1 MGTRSTATA
10 AKAAP
15 KKRNATLQLIE
26 HDEHVHE
33 VRLTTDSRTSSMS
46 VLAISDVH
54 FDSTKCDRKRL
65 IRDLKWAQSEGA
77 VVAIFGDFFD
87 FMQGRYDPRGNKSAV
102 RPEHKVDN
110 YVDAVI
116 EDAADFLAK
125 YCTNVLVTRGN
136 HETNLLKRL
145 ETDVTKR
152 LVSALKERGVNA
164 LSGEYNGWVIFSIQR
179 LNTEIARAY
188 ASYHHGAGG
197 NAPRSKGVLGVDIN
211 QKENPDADIVFRG
224 HDHNKWL
231 VPQTVRRLNMVNKKM
246 VRKIVRHVQL
256 GSYKM
261 MSEKS
266 GWEQEKGFGEPTL
279 GGWKIVLSQA
289 VNGQGSLKVSIYDT
303 EDAII
308 VH

>member
-1 MGTRSTATA
+1 MGTRSATTTTKQA
-10 AKAAP
+10 NNVA
-15 KKRNATLQLIE
+15 LVE

-33 VRLTTDSRTSSMS
+33 VRLTTNTRTATLS

-54 FDSTKCDRKRL
+54 YDSTKCDRKRL
-65 IRDLKWAQSEGA
+65 IRDLKWAQEHNA
-77 VVAIFGDFFD
+77 VVTIFGDFFD
-87 FMQGRYDPRGNKSAV
+87 FMQGRYDPRSNKSAV
-102 RPEHKVDN
+102 RPEHKVDD

-116 EDAADFLAK
+116 QDGADFLAS
-125 YCTNVLVTRGN
+125 YCKNIIVTKGN
-136 HETNLLKRL
+136 HETNILKRL

-152 LVSALKERGVNA
+152 LVAALKERGVNA
-164 LSGEYNGWVIFSIQR
+164 VSGEYNGWVIFSIAR
-179 LNTEIARAY
+179 TEGKNVARAY
-188 ASYHHGAGG
+188 ASYHHGSGG

-231 VPQTVRRLNMVNKKM
+231 VPQTVRRLNHTNKKM

-279 GGWKIVLSQA
+279 GGWKLILSQTTDD
-289 VNGQGSLKVSIYDT
+289 QGSLKVAIIDT

-308 VH
+308 VN

>member
-1 MGTRSTATA
+1 
-10 AKAAP
+10 
-15 KKRNATLQLIE
+15 
-26 HDEHVHE
+26 
-33 VRLTTDSRTSSMS
+33 
-46 VLAISDVH
+46 
-54 FDSTKCDRKRL
+54 
-65 IRDLKWAQSEGA
+65 
-77 VVAIFGDFFD
+77 VVTIFGDFFD
-87 FMQGRYDPRGNKSAV
+87 FMQGRYDPRGNKGAI
-102 RPEHKVDN
+102 RPEHKVDD

-116 EDAADFLAK
+116 QDGADFLAQ
-125 YCTNVLVTRGN
+125 YCTHVVVTKGN
-136 HETNLLKRL
+136 HETNILKRL

-152 LVSALKERGVNA
+152 LVIALKERGVQA
-164 LSGEYNGWVIFSIQR
+164 ISGEYNGWVIFSIYR
-179 LNTEIARAY
+179 NNSDVSRAY
-188 ASYHHGAGG
+188 ASYHHGSGG

-231 VPQTVRRLNMVNKKM
+231 VPQTVRRINHVTKKM

-279 GGWKIVLSQA
+279 GGWKVIFNQYP
-289 VNGQGSLKVSIYDT
+289 NHQGSLKVAVYDT

-308 VH
+308 VN